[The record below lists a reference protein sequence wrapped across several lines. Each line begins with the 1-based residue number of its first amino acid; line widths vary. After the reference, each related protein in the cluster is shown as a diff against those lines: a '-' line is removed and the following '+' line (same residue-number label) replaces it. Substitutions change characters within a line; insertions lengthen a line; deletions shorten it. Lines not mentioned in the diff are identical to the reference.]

1 MNRPF
6 TVVAVFIFA
15 IVCAVQLAR
24 LFLGWTVVIDGVTI
38 PMWASVV
45 AAAVAAAMSW
55 LLWRESRR

>member
-15 IVCAVQLAR
+15 IVCAIQLAR
-24 LFLGWTVVIDGVTI
+24 LFLGWVVVIEAVAI
-38 PMWASVV
+38 PMWASAV
-45 AAAVAAAMSW
+45 AAAVAAAMAV